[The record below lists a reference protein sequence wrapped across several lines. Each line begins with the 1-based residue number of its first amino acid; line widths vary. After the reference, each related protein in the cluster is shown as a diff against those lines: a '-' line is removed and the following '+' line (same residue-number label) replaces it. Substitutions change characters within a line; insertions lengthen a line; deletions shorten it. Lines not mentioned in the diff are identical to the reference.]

1 MNTTART
8 AKSITLRNVLKDWK
22 TTGMINIGTPG
33 TSSFD
38 ILCFD
43 VVRPENG
50 DKGWKVIDANETFG
64 PAMVTSLPAAK
75 QYIADRVNE
84 KAAA

>member
-1 MNTTART
+1 MTTTLT
-8 AKSITLRNVLKDWK
+8 AKSITLRNVLTGWK
-22 TTGMINIGTPG
+22 TTGMIEVGSVAAGT
-33 TSSFD
+33 FD
-38 ILCFD
+38 ILSFD

-50 DKGWKVIDANETFG
+50 DRGWKVIDTNKTSG
-64 PAMVTSLPAAK
+64 PVMVPTLLAAK